1 MIIASHRDR
10 LTLLRDG
17 AALDVKRASDGR
29 FGSDPQ
35 AVYDDWDAFAGWARD
50 ADYAAAGP
58 YDAGALGAPAPRPRQ
73 VFALGLNYA
82 MHAREAGL
90 ELPPMPLTFT
100 KFPSCITGPDAVVPV
115 ATDRVDWEVE
125 LVAVLGRP
133 AHRVAADDAWDHVAG
148 LTVGQDLSAR
158 DVQML
163 GSPPQFSLGK
173 SFPGF
178 GPTGPWLVTPDE
190 LGDPGDLA
198 IGCAVNG
205 ETVQDDRTSSM
216 LFSIPETIARLSAIC
231 PLLPGDLI
239 FTGTPAGVGN
249 RMEPPRYLAPGDE
262 LVSTIEGIGSLTT
275 HFAEAAA

>member
-1 MIIASHRDR
+1 MRIGNLSGR
-10 LTLLRDG
+10 LAVLRNG
-17 AALDVKRASDGR
+17 RAIDVERASGGR

-35 AVYDDWDAFAGWARD
+35 AIYERWDEFARWRPESTGEPWERS
-50 ADYAAAGP
+50 
-58 YDAGALGAPAPRPRQ
+58 ALGVPVPRPRQ

-82 MHAREAGL
+82 LHAREAGL
-90 ELPPMPLTFT
+90 ELPPTPLTFT
-100 KFPSCITGPDAVVPV
+100 KFPSCLVGPDAVVDV

-125 LVAVLGRP
+125 LVVVIGRA
-133 AHRVAADDAWDHVAG
+133 AHRVAAADAWDHVAG

-178 GPTGPWLVTPDE
+178 GPIGPWLVTPDE
-190 LGDPGDLA
+190 LRDPDDLG

-205 ETVQDDRTSSM
+205 EQVQSDRTSAM
-216 LFSIPETIARLSAIC
+216 LFSVPETVARLSAIC

-249 RMEPPRYLAPGDE
+249 RMDPPRYLKPGDE
-262 LVSTIEGIGSLTT
+262 LVSTIEGIGTLTT
-275 HFAEAAA
+275 RFA